1 MSHPFDTLTPDL
13 VLDAVESLGYL
24 SDARVLALNSYEN
37 RVYQVGIE
45 DSTPLIAKFYRPHR
59 WSDAAILEEHRFS
72 LELAEREIPVVAP
85 LERDGQTL
93 HTHAGFRFALFPR
106 RGGRAPEPGNLDQLY
121 RLGQLLGRM
130 HAVSAS
136 HPFEHRETLGVE
148 NFGHASLSTLLDGGF
163 VPRSLLPAYESVARD
178 LLKRVEDV
186 FARTDFQ
193 PIRLHG
199 DCHPG
204 NILARDDAFYL
215 VDLDDCRMGPSV
227 QDIWMMLAGER
238 HERLGQLSE
247 LVEGYNEFHDFT
259 PRELPLIEA
268 LRALRLLHYSAWLAR
283 RWDAGVNER
292 IDQHPDG
299 LVEQLAALPH
309 RLRLGHPATQRP
321 AVGHPE
327 KAYGRG
333 DHGHSILLEAPTRTR
348 HVRRGGHQHDTFDT
362 LRLEHRR
369 TVHRI
374 FPGGATALLL
384 PADRRGE
391 IALQRLGGERRL
403 ARRLTIVQSAAGQ
416 DRQLRGLCQARGIT
430 QALQRDVAGLVGLP
444 GGVGTFPTGTQ
455 HDDGLGL
462 LAQARP
468 LRLGY
473 RRFALQRLR
482 RPLHHDRQAHQ
493 PQTSQADDETQ
504 G

>member
-13 VLDAVESLGYL
+13 VLDAVESAGYI

-45 DSTPLIAKFYRPHR
+45 DETPLIAKFYRPGR
-59 WSDAAILEEHRFS
+59 WSDEAIAEEHRFS

-85 LERDGQTL
+85 LARDGKTL
-93 HTHAGFRFALFPR
+93 FEHAGFRFALFPR

-136 HPFEHRETLGVE
+136 RAFAHRQTLDAQS
-148 NFGHASLSTLLDGGF
+148 FGHDSLTTLLDGNF
-163 VPRSLLPAYESVARD
+163 IPKSLLPAYESVARD
-178 LLKRVEDV
+178 LLKRVDDV
-186 FARTDFQ
+186 FAQTDFQ

-247 LVEGYNEFHDFT
+247 LVEGYNEFHDFA

-283 RWDAGVNER
+283 RWDDPAFPMSFPWFGSER
-292 IDQHPDG
+292 YWGDQV
-299 LVEQLAALPH
+299 LILREQI
-309 RLRLGHPATQRP
+309 
-321 AVGHPE
+321 
-327 KAYGRG
+327 
-333 DHGHSILLEAPTRTR
+333 S
-348 HVRRGGHQHDTFDT
+348 
-362 LRLEHRR
+362 
-369 TVHRI
+369 
-374 FPGGATALLL
+374 
-384 PADRRGE
+384 
-391 IALQRLGGERRL
+391 ALQEE
-403 ARRLTIVQSAAGQ
+403 
-416 DRQLRGLCQARGIT
+416 
-430 QALQRDVAGLVGLP
+430 
-444 GGVGTFPTGTQ
+444 
-455 HDDGLGL
+455 
-462 LAQARP
+462 P
-468 LRLGY
+468 LKL
-473 RRFALQRLR
+473 F
-482 RPLHHDRQAHQ
+482 
-493 PQTSQADDETQ
+493 
-504 G
+504 

>member
-1 MSHPFDTLTPDL
+1 MTHPFDTLTPDL

-136 HPFEHRETLGVE
+136 HPFEHRETLSVE
-148 NFGHASLSTLLDGGF
+148 NFGHASLSTLLDGGL

-283 RWDAGVNER
+283 RWDDPAFPMSFPWFGSER
-292 IDQHPDG
+292 YWGDQI
-299 LVEQLAALPH
+299 LILREQM
-309 RLRLGHPATQRP
+309 
-321 AVGHPE
+321 
-327 KAYGRG
+327 
-333 DHGHSILLEAPTRTR
+333 S
-348 HVRRGGHQHDTFDT
+348 
-362 LRLEHRR
+362 
-369 TVHRI
+369 
-374 FPGGATALLL
+374 
-384 PADRRGE
+384 
-391 IALQRLGGERRL
+391 ALQEE
-403 ARRLTIVQSAAGQ
+403 
-416 DRQLRGLCQARGIT
+416 
-430 QALQRDVAGLVGLP
+430 
-444 GGVGTFPTGTQ
+444 
-455 HDDGLGL
+455 
-462 LAQARP
+462 P
-468 LRLGY
+468 LKL
-473 RRFALQRLR
+473 F
-482 RPLHHDRQAHQ
+482 
-493 PQTSQADDETQ
+493 
-504 G
+504 